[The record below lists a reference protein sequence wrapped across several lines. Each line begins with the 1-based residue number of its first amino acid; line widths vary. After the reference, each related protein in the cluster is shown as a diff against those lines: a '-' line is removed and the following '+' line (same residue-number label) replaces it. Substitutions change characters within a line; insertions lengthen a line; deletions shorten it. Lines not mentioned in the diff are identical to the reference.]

1 MDRNYAEEMA
11 SCDGDVD
18 NMFKNLKNNNFTNEI
33 KRMQSKTT
41 QTIIKKEKEVVF
53 WELKDGKK
61 IDIDTMTEQHLKN
74 ILKLIVRR
82 GLLKDKL

>member
-1 MDRNYAEEMA
+1 MNRNYAEEMA
-11 SCDGDVD
+11 YCDGDVD

-74 ILKLIVRR
+74 ILKLIVTR